1 MGLATDTKREH
12 KRSTNNRRQRDA
24 AELEFEKL
32 YLESYGLVY
41 NYVRYRM
48 SGDNAV
54 EDVVSEAYL
63 KAARAFH
70 TFDPSRAKFSSW
82 VIKIAINCMNSYY
95 RKARPTAPLEDVSE
109 RTLAASGGQDAVD
122 DKDLALRLL
131 ALLDDEERNL
141 IAMKYNEGKRNVD
154 IAQELNMN
162 ASTVSTKL
170 ANALAKM
177 RAAVEKEL

>member
-1 MGLATDTKREH
+1 M
-12 KRSTNNRRQRDA
+12 
-24 AELEFEKL
+24 
-32 YLESYGLVY
+32 
-41 NYVRYRM
+41 
-48 SGDNAV
+48 
-54 EDVVSEAYL
+54 
-63 KAARAFH
+63 
-70 TFDPSRAKFSSW
+70 
-82 VIKIAINCMNSYY
+82 
-95 RKARPTAPLEDVSE
+95 
-109 RTLAASGGQDAVD
+109 D